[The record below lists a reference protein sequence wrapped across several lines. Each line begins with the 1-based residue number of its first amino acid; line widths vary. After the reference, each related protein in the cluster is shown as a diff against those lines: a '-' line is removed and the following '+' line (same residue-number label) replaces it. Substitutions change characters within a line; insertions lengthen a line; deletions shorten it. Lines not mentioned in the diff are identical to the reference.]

1 MGGAVRTLARWR
13 VCGFTLIE
21 LLIALA
27 IVGILAAIAY
37 PSYISSISK
46 TKRRAAEVCL
56 ASFSTHMERF
66 YTTNLRYDRDSS
78 GVAVS
83 DATLAALGIDCA
95 SDRNTGKDYQYAFT
109 EDSLGASTYELRAV
123 PNALQ
128 ASRDARCS
136 TLTLNQAGTRGIT
149 GTGSVADCW

>member
-1 MGGAVRTLARWR
+1 MSPHGRWSAR
-13 VCGFTLIE
+13 GFTLVE
-21 LLIALA
+21 LMIALA

-56 ASFSTHMERF
+56 ASFATHMERF
-66 YTTNLRYDRDSS
+66 YTTHLRYDRDSD

-83 DATLAALGIDCA
+83 DATLAALGLDCA
-95 SDRNTGKDYQYAFT
+95 SERNTGKDYRYAFA
-109 EDSLGASTYELRAV
+109 EDSLGASTYDLRAI

-128 ASRDARCS
+128 ASRDGRCG
-136 TLTLNQAGTRGIT
+136 TLTLDQAGTRGIT
-149 GTGSVADCW
+149 GTGRVADCW